1 MMLDLFNRLFY
12 ILLEILRM
20 IFQLHNEPTPQFI
33 NATTDYITTEGIIS
47 QTENVTHSMLT
58 VEDVYRIGNET
69 KQTTLKIIQLHN
81 EPTPQLMNSTTD
93 YITTEGIISLTEI
106 VTHPMLI
113 VEDIYRIG
121 NETKQ
126 TTLKIIQ
133 SYDKQIPTFIRSP
146 LNHIDLQGNVY
157 QPKIVP
163 SNKFCASNDVH
174 NIRNQI
180 KKQNYERVLQIL
192 LTRTNA
198 QRQHIVD
205 HYKTFEMSLIKE
217 MENIKPNNLKLLI
230 EDLLTDISILFAEE
244 LYKAISTS
252 NIQITTSLLID
263 LWGDEFDQVKNV
275 YKLYSNESIWK
286 SIEERFGKPTEDFL
300 QCVVE
305 TRKVKIK
312 QATNEDTFG
321 KPIVNM
327 SEVNKTFHYLL
338 KQKNSTNITEQQL
351 SNLLCKLN
359 PFQLEALD
367 MMYQQDLKRTF
378 FEVIKRR
385 SSGQMHD
392 LLLSLYTYSVNKPMY
407 FATLFHDVLPKELV
421 SVLTAQRLLIFRSEV
436 DLQLVCDIYEALYGT
451 YLSDDV
457 KQKYFGK
464 QDNALTNLLKSEE
477 TTVVY

>member
-1 MMLDLFNRLFY
+1 
-12 ILLEILRM
+12 
-20 IFQLHNEPTPQFI
+20 
-33 NATTDYITTEGIIS
+33 
-47 QTENVTHSMLT
+47 
-58 VEDVYRIGNET
+58 
-69 KQTTLKIIQLHN
+69 
-81 EPTPQLMNSTTD
+81 
-93 YITTEGIISLTEI
+93 
-106 VTHPMLI
+106 
-113 VEDIYRIG
+113 
-121 NETKQ
+121 
-126 TTLKIIQ
+126 
-133 SYDKQIPTFIRSP
+133 
-146 LNHIDLQGNVY
+146 
-157 QPKIVP
+157 
-163 SNKFCASNDVH
+163 
-174 NIRNQI
+174 
-180 KKQNYERVLQIL
+180 
-192 LTRTNA
+192 
-198 QRQHIVD
+198 
-205 HYKTFEMSLIKE
+205 

-263 LWGDEFDQVKNV
+263 FWGDEFDQVKNV

-312 QATNEDTFG
+312 QETNEDTFG

-407 FATLFHDVLPKELV
+407 FATLFHDVLHKELI

>member
-12 ILLEILRM
+12 ILLGILRM

-47 QTENVTHSMLT
+47 PTENVTHSMFT
-58 VEDVYRIGNET
+58 VQDIYRTGNET
-69 KQTTLKIIQLHN
+69 EQTTLKVIQLHN
-81 EPTPQLMNSTTD
+81 EPTPQFINATTD
-93 YITTEGIISLTEI
+93 YITTEGIISPTEN
-106 VTHPMLI
+106 VTHSMFT
-113 VEDIYRIG
+113 VQDIYRTG
-121 NETKQ
+121 NETEQ

-133 SYDKQIPTFIRSP
+133 SYDKQVTTFIRSP

-180 KKQNYERVLQIL
+180 KRQNYERVLQIL

-198 QRQHIVD
+198 QRQHIV
-205 HYKTFEMSLIKE
+205 HYYKTFEMSLIKE
-217 MENIKPNNLKLLI
+217 MENIQPNNLKLLI
-230 EDLLTDISILFAEE
+230 EDLLTDTSILFAEE

-263 LWGDEFDQVKNV
+263 FWGDEFDQVKNV

-300 QCVVE
+300 QCVVQ
-305 TRKVKIK
+305 TKKVKIK
-312 QATNEDTFG
+312 QETNEDTFSI
-321 KPIVNM
+321 PIANM
-327 SEVNKTFHYLL
+327 SEVNKTFHDLL
-338 KQKNSTNITEQQL
+338 KLKNSAKDTEQQL
-351 SNLLCKLN
+351 GKLLCKLN
-359 PFQLEALD
+359 PFQLEALE

-378 FEVIKRR
+378 SEVIQRR

-407 FATLFHDVLPKELV
+407 FATLFHDVLHKELI
-421 SVLTAQRLLIFRSEV
+421 SVLTAQRLLILRSEV
-436 DLQLVCDIYEALYGT
+436 DLQLVCDIYDAMYGI

-464 QDNALTNLLKSEE
+464 QDNALTNLLKLEG
-477 TTVVY
+477 THVLY

>member
-1 MMLDLFNRLFY
+1 
-12 ILLEILRM
+12 
-20 IFQLHNEPTPQFI
+20 
-33 NATTDYITTEGIIS
+33 
-47 QTENVTHSMLT
+47 
-58 VEDVYRIGNET
+58 
-69 KQTTLKIIQLHN
+69 
-81 EPTPQLMNSTTD
+81 MNSTTD

-106 VTHPMLI
+106 VTHPMLT

-146 LNHIDLQGNVY
+146 LNHIDLQGNVN

-163 SNKFCASNDVH
+163 NNKFCAANDVH

-180 KKQNYERVLQIL
+180 KK
-192 LTRTNA
+192 
-198 QRQHIVD
+198 
-205 HYKTFEMSLIKE
+205 
-217 MENIKPNNLKLLI
+217 
-230 EDLLTDISILFAEE
+230 E

-263 LWGDEFDQVKNV
+263 FWGDEFDQVKNV

-312 QATNEDTFG
+312 QETNEDTFG

-407 FATLFHDVLPKELV
+407 FATLFHDVLHKELI

>member
-1 MMLDLFNRLFY
+1 
-12 ILLEILRM
+12 
-20 IFQLHNEPTPQFI
+20 
-33 NATTDYITTEGIIS
+33 
-47 QTENVTHSMLT
+47 
-58 VEDVYRIGNET
+58 
-69 KQTTLKIIQLHN
+69 
-81 EPTPQLMNSTTD
+81 
-93 YITTEGIISLTEI
+93 
-106 VTHPMLI
+106 
-113 VEDIYRIG
+113 
-121 NETKQ
+121 
-126 TTLKIIQ
+126 

-198 QRQHIVD
+198 QRQHIV
-205 HYKTFEMSLIKE
+205 HYYKTFEMSLIKE

-312 QATNEDTFG
+312 QETNEDTFG

-407 FATLFHDVLPKELV
+407 FATLFHDVLHKELI